1 MGCSCVPEEVEER
14 DQDAE
19 RGNGRDPRPAQA
31 IEGDVEITTKSDELE
46 LVRGSGNVFRDLGLA
61 NSDKEHLRAQLAAEI
76 IGIVRQRKLTQREA
90 AKLTGLTQA
99 EVSHIKNA
107 KLTGFTI
114 DRMVTVLGK
123 LDRQV
128 KMEVVRP
135 RRRRSVKSA

>member
-1 MGCSCVPEEVEER
+1 MTAKN
-14 DQDAE
+14 DD
-19 RGNGRDPRPAQA
+19 
-31 IEGDVEITTKSDELE
+31 IE
-46 LVRGSGNVFRDLGLA
+46 LVEGSGNVFRDLGLA
-61 NSDKEHLRAQLAAEI
+61 NADKEHLRAQLAAEI
-76 IGIVRQRKLTQREA
+76 IGIVRRRKLTQREA

-128 KMEVVRP
+128 KMQIVRP
-135 RRRRSVKSA
+135 RRKRSVESA

>member
-1 MGCSCVPEEVEER
+1 M
-14 DQDAE
+14 
-19 RGNGRDPRPAQA
+19 
-31 IEGDVEITTKSDELE
+31 TTESDELE

-61 NSDKEHLRAQLAAEI
+61 NADKEHLRAQLAAEI

-99 EVSHIKNA
+99 EVSHINNA

-114 DRMVTVLGK
+114 DRMVTVLSK

>member
-1 MGCSCVPEEVEER
+1 M
-14 DQDAE
+14 
-19 RGNGRDPRPAQA
+19 
-31 IEGDVEITTKSDELE
+31 TTESDELE

-61 NSDKEHLRAQLAAEI
+61 NADKEHLRAQLAAEI

-114 DRMVTVLGK
+114 DRMVMVLGK

-128 KMEVVRP
+128 KMEVVRT
-135 RRRRSVKSA
+135 RRRRSAKSA

>member
-1 MGCSCVPEEVEER
+1 M
-14 DQDAE
+14 
-19 RGNGRDPRPAQA
+19 
-31 IEGDVEITTKSDELE
+31 TTKSDELE

-114 DRMVTVLGK
+114 DRMVMVLSK

-128 KMEVVRP
+128 KMEVVRT

>member
-1 MGCSCVPEEVEER
+1 M
-14 DQDAE
+14 
-19 RGNGRDPRPAQA
+19 
-31 IEGDVEITTKSDELE
+31 TTKNDVLE

-61 NSDKEHLRAQLAAEI
+61 DADKEHLRAQLAAEI

-107 KLTGFTI
+107 KLAGFTI
-114 DRMVTVLGK
+114 DRMVTVLSK

-135 RRRRSVKSA
+135 GRKRALEPA

>member
-1 MGCSCVPEEVEER
+1 M
-14 DQDAE
+14 
-19 RGNGRDPRPAQA
+19 
-31 IEGDVEITTKSDELE
+31 TTKSDELE

-61 NSDKEHLRAQLAAEI
+61 NADKEHLRAQLAAEI

-114 DRMVTVLGK
+114 DRMVMVLGK

-128 KMEVVRP
+128 KMEVVRT